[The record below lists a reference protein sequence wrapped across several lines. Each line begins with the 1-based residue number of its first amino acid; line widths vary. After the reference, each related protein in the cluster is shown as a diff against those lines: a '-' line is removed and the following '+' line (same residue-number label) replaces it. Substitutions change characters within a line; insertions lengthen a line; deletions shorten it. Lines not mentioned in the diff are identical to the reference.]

1 MTYDRPAP
9 TNNGSALLSTFD
21 ALTKSGLVLYDES
34 QKVVEHTDG
43 DLKVR
48 SLCESQY

>member
-9 TNNGSALLSTFD
+9 TTDGSALLSTFD

-43 DLKVR
+43 GLKVR
-48 SLCESQY
+48 SVCQS